1 MRRLTFILSLT
12 AVLAVLALSAAA
24 TASPSENSVVYWN
37 RIAAQTILA
46 DSATATPSASS
57 LYVAIVQAAV
67 YDAVMAI
74 ERTYRP
80 YAVSPAAPAG
90 ASEDAAVAAAAHD
103 VLSAYFPAQQSSIET
118 AYTDA
123 LAAIP
128 DGQAK
133 TDGIDVGQE
142 VADAIVALRANDG
155 RFAAVP
161 QPPDGTEPGVW
172 RRTSPGNAVTPWT
185 AKVTPFLIKSPD
197 QFRPGGP
204 PKLTSKQYADE
215 LNEVRVLGAS
225 ADYPGLQRTAGQTA
239 IARFWS
245 DNTIGQYN
253 RALRGLAQERAL
265 SVGDSA
271 RLFAMTALTGADAMI
286 GCWDTKYH
294 YLGWR
299 PITAIREAD
308 TDGNPRTDGRARVE
322 PVLHDGQ
329 PPAVRERA
337 RVPDRCD
344 DPLAEDVPAHQADR
358 LHHGLDLRGGR
369 SAAHVRDGQ
378 GPARRGRE
386 RPDLR
391 RRPLPER
398 RHGRHEAR
406 RRGRQVRACPL
417 LQEGLTPREGALT

>member
-80 YAVSPAAPAG
+80 YAISPVAPAG

-123 LAAIP
+123 LAGIP

-197 QFRPGGP
+197 QFRAGGP
-204 PKLTSKQYADE
+204 PKLTSTQYADE

-225 ADYPGLQRTAGQTA
+225 ADYPGLERTAGETA

-308 TDGNPRTDGRARVE
+308 TDGNPRTAG
-322 PVLHDGQ
+322 
-329 PPAVRERA
+329 
-337 RVPDRCD
+337 
-344 DPLAEDVPAHQADR
+344 VPAWSPFSTTANHPQYVSGHACLTGAMTR
-358 LHHGLDLRGGR
+358 SLRTFLHTKRIGFTMDSTFAGAAPPHTFATVKDLRGEVENARIYGGDHFR
-369 SAAHVRDGQ
+369 SGGTDGTKLGDGVAKYGLAHFFKK
-378 GPARRGRE
+378 A
-386 RPDLR
+386 
-391 RRPLPER
+391 
-398 RHGRHEAR
+398 
-406 RRGRQVRACPL
+406 
-417 LQEGLTPREGALT
+417 